1 MRVPRCGNTMGHSF
15 FLSTHI
21 VAFPLTMRY
30 HPRLRSL
37 QLTESIKRLM
47 SGCAVFLIDNLREL
61 PPLTLTFLLACNAG
75 FCSRVDAQ
83 QKTAVVD
90 RTFGEF
96 ANAVSLSLDAAGN
109 LFVLDAGKNS
119 LVEYSAKGE
128 LLKTIGGRGWGDLE
142 FDSPMDL
149 CANFALDIYVADYNN
164 RRIQRFDRRMNLVQS
179 ITKEISMPSMNGAFY
194 PRACALS
201 SQGEL
206 FVVESDGRR
215 ILKFAPNQQL
225 EREFGSYNAGAGA
238 LRNPRDIAVTPE
250 GRVLVLD
257 EHRVVEFDT
266 FANYITLVPLDSA
279 YSPVS
284 ISVAGNGM
292 IVIDPQRVVLY
303 SHEGMRQGEITAR
316 SLIGVEANG
325 EFRDAAGVGATLY
338 ILTSHTLVVA
348 KMIAE

>member
-1 MRVPRCGNTMGHSF
+1 MFTGN
-15 FLSTHI
+15 FL
-21 VAFPLTMRY
+21 
-30 HPRLRSL
+30 
-37 QLTESIKRLM
+37 
-47 SGCAVFLIDNLREL
+47 
-61 PPLTLTFLLACNAG
+61 FLLAWG
-75 FCSRVDAQ
+75 VLLSSRVEGQ
-83 QKTAVVD
+83 EKTVIVD

-96 ANAVSLSLDAAGN
+96 ENAVSLSLDAAGN

-142 FDSPMDL
+142 FDSPTDL

-215 ILKFAPNQQL
+215 ILKFAPNEQL
-225 EREFGSYNAGAGA
+225 EREFGSFNAGAGV
-238 LRNPRDIAVTPE
+238 LREPRDVAVTPE

-266 FANYITLVPLDSA
+266 FANYITSVLLDSVF
-279 YSPVS
+279 SPLS
-284 ISVAGNGM
+284 ISVAGKGM
-292 IVIDPQRVVLY
+292 IVIDPRRVVLY
-303 SHEGMRQGEITAR
+303 SLEGMRQGEITAR

-325 EFRDAAGVGATLY
+325 EFRDAAGVGSTLY
-338 ILTSHTLVVA
+338 ILTSHTIVVA